1 MTGSRRVPRRLAIL
15 IKILILLYKYTW
27 AGTGPLLAPLNA
39 EVVSEGLPVV
49 SRTSDVVANVP
60 VPSAQQKPA
69 RSQSTREGSANDA
82 FGSLVDSNT
91 QAINSNAATQA
102 QDSAPRR
109 SDSSSADKGP
119 RDTSPTDQ
127 SSQSRANDDT
137 SAPARGEKTDN
148 KTDDRANDTATDP
161 ARDAGKAKD
170 KAKDKNKAEASDAK
184 SADTSGKTKDD
195 KTEGTDTLT
204 AAIDAAA
211 PAPADAAQAAV
222 PDPNAIVIA
231 APVVPVDPNAA
242 ADQATTSPLTIAAA
256 GIAAS
261 ASIAAQIAGTKTDT
275 ATPADKSA
283 KTAGAKVDA
292 ETTATLADAATLATD
307 AAATDAKPNG
317 GLIPVN
323 QGTPKTSFQA
333 AVATAQ
339 GQSDISNIGQDA
351 GKTDAV
357 PTQAPGT
364 ATASTAAH
372 PQAAKPQADGAAT
385 EAKASDRTADATQG
399 APTTLPHAGAQGA
412 VAPTETSAQ
421 AASAIQ
427 APLTNTTSTASASTA
442 TLTAT
447 AASATAVPVN
457 GIPIEIA
464 AAFRSGKSRFDISLD
479 PAELGRIDVRI
490 NVDRNGNVTSHLTV
504 EKPETLQL
512 LRQDA
517 PQLQRA
523 LDDAGLKSGSNG
535 LSFSLRDQNS
545 SGQNTGQNN
554 DNGGNARRLI
564 ISEDDTAAAAPVGRG
579 YGRMYGP
586 SSGVD
591 IRV

>member
-1 MTGSRRVPRRLAIL
+1 
-15 IKILILLYKYTW
+15 
-27 AGTGPLLAPLNA
+27 
-39 EVVSEGLPVV
+39 
-49 SRTSDVVANVP
+49 
-60 VPSAQQKPA
+60 
-69 RSQSTREGSANDA
+69 
-82 FGSLVDSNT
+82 
-91 QAINSNAATQA
+91 
-102 QDSAPRR
+102 
-109 SDSSSADKGP
+109 
-119 RDTSPTDQ
+119 
-127 SSQSRANDDT
+127 
-137 SAPARGEKTDN
+137 
-148 KTDDRANDTATDP
+148 
-161 ARDAGKAKD
+161 
-170 KAKDKNKAEASDAK
+170 
-184 SADTSGKTKDD
+184 
-195 KTEGTDTLT
+195 
-204 AAIDAAA
+204 
-211 PAPADAAQAAV
+211 DAAQAV
-222 PDPNAIVIA
+222 PDPNAIVVA
-231 APVVPVDPNAA
+231 APVVPADPNAA
-242 ADQATTSPLTIAAA
+242 ANQAATASPLTIAAA

-261 ASIAAQIAGTKTDT
+261 ASTAAQIAGTKTDT

-292 ETTATLADAATLATD
+292 DTTATLADAATGATD
-307 AAATDAKPNG
+307 AAATDAKASG

-339 GQSDISNIGQDA
+339 GQSDVANIGQDA
-351 GKTDAV
+351 GKANAA
-357 PTQAPGT
+357 PTQAPGA
-364 ATASTAAH
+364 ATADAAAH
-372 PQAAKPQADGAAT
+372 PQSAKPQADGAAT
-385 EAKASDRTADATQG
+385 EAKPGAADRTPDAIPAAPAAHAHANAQAAFNTAD
-399 APTTLPHAGAQGA
+399 
-412 VAPTETSAQ
+412 TSAQ
-421 AASAIQ
+421 AASAMQ

-447 AASATAVPVN
+447 AASATAVPIN
-457 GIPIEIA
+457 GVPVEIA
-464 AAFRSGKSRFDISLD
+464 AAIRSGKSRFDISLD

-504 EKPETLQL
+504 EKPETLQM

-545 SGQNTGQNN
+545 SGQNSGQNN

-586 SSGVD
+586 SGGVD